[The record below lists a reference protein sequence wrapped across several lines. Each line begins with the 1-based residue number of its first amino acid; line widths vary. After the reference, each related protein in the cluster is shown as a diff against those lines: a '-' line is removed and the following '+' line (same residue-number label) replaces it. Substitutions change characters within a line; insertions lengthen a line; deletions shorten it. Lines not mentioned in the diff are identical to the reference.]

1 MAETADQGLRAQTAV
16 RMDPPRTFRRVPLL
30 PHQMLDR
37 VTSQRDLF
45 VLGHVGIPRL
55 DASGW
60 TLSVT
65 GLVREPAT
73 LTFDQIRRLPK
84 IEVESFHQCAGYPS
98 NPKIA
103 TRRVGNVVWGGADL
117 KALLDTL
124 GVSPRAH
131 FLWSYGVDHGEYEG
145 IRSGPYLKDCPLER
159 VAQGGVLLAY
169 EINGEPLD
177 AEHGFPLRLVI
188 PGFYGTNA
196 VKWLSRLHIADARAD
211 GPFTTQLYNDSVD
224 GGTRPVWAV
233 APESVIVSPA
243 PDAQAG
249 ASIEIWGWA
258 WADGGVAQVEI
269 STDGGAIWRRAEL
282 APQRGWA
289 WQKFTATWRPEG
301 TGEAILM
308 SRATGK
314 RGEVQPAADW
324 RNCIHAVRVPCAT
337 GPR

>member
-1 MAETADQGLRAQTAV
+1 MPTRA
-16 RMDPPRTFRRVPLL
+16 
-30 PHQMLDR
+30 
-37 VTSQRDLF
+37 
-45 VLGHVGIPRL
+45 
-55 DASGW
+55 
-60 TLSVT
+60 
-65 GLVREPAT
+65 
-73 LTFDQIRRLPK
+73 
-84 IEVESFHQCAGYPS
+84 
-98 NPKIA
+98 
-103 TRRVGNVVWGGADL
+103 
-117 KALLDTL
+117 
-124 GVSPRAH
+124 
-131 FLWSYGVDHGEYEG
+131 
-145 IRSGPYLKDCPLER
+145 
-159 VAQGGVLLAY
+159 
-169 EINGEPLD
+169 
-177 AEHGFPLRLVI
+177 
-188 PGFYGTNA
+188 
-196 VKWLSRLHIADARAD
+196 AD

-249 ASIEIWGWA
+249 ASIEIWGWGLG
-258 WADGGVAQVEI
+258 DGGVAQVEI